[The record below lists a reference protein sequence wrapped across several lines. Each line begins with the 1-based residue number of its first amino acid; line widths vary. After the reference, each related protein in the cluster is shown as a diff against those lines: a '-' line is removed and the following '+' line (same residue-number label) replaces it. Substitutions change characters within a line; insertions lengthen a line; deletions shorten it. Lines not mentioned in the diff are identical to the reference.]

1 MSAVSFS
8 TIRERFSDKLKTI
21 TGFTESRNPF
31 DGYGRSPNTVSHK
44 RYSVGITGINS
55 RDNDRQR
62 GVSGVMCSTAVLVR
76 YPFRIRPKDQI
87 DSYDEA
93 MDSAETVIQN
103 ITNRSTPLHDNVQI
117 RFEGLDNEL
126 SDSGEYLSITI
137 NFNVIHYISL

>member
-1 MSAVSFS
+1 
-8 TIRERFSDKLKTI
+8 
-21 TGFTESRNPF
+21 
-31 DGYGRSPNTVSHK
+31 
-44 RYSVGITGINS
+44 
-55 RDNDRQR
+55 
-62 GVSGVMCSTAVLVR
+62 MCSTAVLVR